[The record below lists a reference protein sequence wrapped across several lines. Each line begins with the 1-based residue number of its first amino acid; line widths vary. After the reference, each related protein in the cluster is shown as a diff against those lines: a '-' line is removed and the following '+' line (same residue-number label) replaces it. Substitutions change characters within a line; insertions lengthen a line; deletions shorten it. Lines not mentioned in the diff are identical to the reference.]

1 MASASNKGQLSLFHR
16 ALIGAAGPRPR
27 CWEETVH
34 HLTSA
39 HSRSAQR
46 AAVIGLKAEHP
57 CVGGQRINMSHRVG
71 AAPELGLTSSDRGYG
86 PVT

>member
-1 MASASNKGQLSLFHR
+1 MASASSKGQLSLFHR

-39 HSRSAQR
+39 HSRSAQG
-46 AAVIGLKAEHP
+46 AAVIGLKPEHP
-57 CVGGQRINMSHRVG
+57 CVGGQRDNMSHRAG
-71 AAPELGLTSSDRGYG
+71 AAPELGLTSSDLGNG
-86 PVT
+86 PVK